1 DSYSSGK
8 TYSVMAL
15 AHWRSVAHPFPK
27 WPCDSCRVH
36 TADRIAQPRRSRSA
50 VRTLRNRQRVFT
62 QGHLVPRQDF
72 SARRISSFFNLN
84 IFCFLWSFRGFAA
97 RIAVSTSDTCATN
110 IGRAT
115 SFAKTQ
121 RREGAKKFNCISLR
135 LCVFASLRL
144 GCGRRP
150 RWALKDR
157 EKFRSPRRARNGLS
171 PCTVKHFSHSLSLE
185 EGIKHATL
193 PFPAARRITQ
203 SPAPHAQRSR
213 QRLTRHAQG
222 EDAAQTSG
230 CHSHHRS
237 RVFTGGFWADRFAGQ
252 GSSHLYQSG

>member
-135 LCVFASLRL
+135 LRVIAIGLRAKAAL
-144 GCGRRP
+144 G
-150 RWALKDR
+150 L
-157 EKFRSPRRARNGLS
+157 ERSRKIPKSSTGSQRTQPVHRKA
-171 PCTVKHFSHSLSLE
+171 FQSLS
-185 EGIKHATL
+185 
-193 PFPAARRITQ
+193 
-203 SPAPHAQRSR
+203 
-213 QRLTRHAQG
+213 
-222 EDAAQTSG
+222 
-230 CHSHHRS
+230 
-237 RVFTGGFWADRFAGQ
+237 
-252 GSSHLYQSG
+252 